1 MKLRI
6 RSQADFLA
14 GLLFV
19 AFGVAAMLLATNY
32 PAGEVRRMGP
42 GYFPMLLGAL
52 LTALG
57 ALISLRALWLRGV
70 PIGRL
75 ALRPMLL
82 VSGAILGFALGITYL
97 GLIPAAVA
105 VVVIASLANTPV
117 RRREV
122 AIAAIA
128 LAAFSAALF
137 VWGLGLTINL
147 FG

>member
-19 AFGVAAMLLATNY
+19 AFGVAAMLLAANY

>member
-105 VVVIASLANTPV
+105 VVVIASLANQPF

>member
-19 AFGVAAMLLATNY
+19 AFGAAAMLLATNY

>member
-19 AFGVAAMLLATNY
+19 AFGVAAMLLAANY

-82 VSGAILGFALGITYL
+82 VSGAMLGFALGITYL